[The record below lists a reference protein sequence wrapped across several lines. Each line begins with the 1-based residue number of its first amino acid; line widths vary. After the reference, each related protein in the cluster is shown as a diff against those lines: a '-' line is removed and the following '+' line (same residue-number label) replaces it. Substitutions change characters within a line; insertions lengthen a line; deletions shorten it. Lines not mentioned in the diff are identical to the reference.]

1 MKKRSTAAV
10 GARPSAA
17 PPRRGADRAA
27 AAVASRV
34 ALLVG
39 LAALA
44 VGPGATAAPIPLPLT
59 VAEPTGHRDL
69 AAEHAALPSRPS
81 LAFAPRTPLSH
92 AAASAP
98 RVARE
103 VIGYLP
109 YWEHSANAPYTPA
122 RWDLLTVLAWFSV
135 EMSQTGTIT
144 NWRGWGGAHIDA
156 LVADAHAHGVKVVL
170 TVTNFT
176 NSEIATLVNS
186 ATYRA
191 TAIANILDAM
201 ATHGVDGVNID
212 FEFVPLSGRDGFVTF
227 MTELKQAVAAAAPNG
242 HAGHVTLAGPAV
254 DWSGAYDYRA
264 LLENTDGIMVM
275 AYGYHWSGGDPGPAS
290 PLYGGSPWP
299 VRAIDWTVDDYLAY
313 GGEENRHKV
322 VIGLPWYGRSWPV
335 PNMNVPTTASANG
348 SAVFFREAEAE
359 VDGYGRMW
367 NEHTRSTYYH
377 KTTSGQLRQIW
388 YDDHRAFDEKVAYI
402 EARDLGGLGIWALGY
417 EGSYPDLWDAIDEHL
432 VPDEVEPG
440 PEPGPEPVAEA
451 AIAEPVAE
459 PVADVSEPA
468 VDAVSDDGVDVAE
481 GSGGGGE
488 PGPFGV
494 SAGRPLRDVHART
507 LTDPGGCGLGGPAPG
522 VPLALAAGLL
532 LLLAARRRSP
542 MNG

>member
-1 MKKRSTAAV
+1 MTDTERSAGGEASRVRPTRRP
-10 GARPSAA
+10 AR
-17 PPRRGADRAA
+17 RAA
-27 AAVASRV
+27 APVA
-34 ALLVG
+34 A
-39 LAALA
+39 LAALFAGLGALA
-44 VGPGATAAPIPLPLT
+44 VAPATRAAPVPWPLT
-59 VAEPTGHRDL
+59 VAEPSGHRDL
-69 AAEHAALPSRPS
+69 AAEHAALPPQPPS
-81 LAFAPRTPLSH
+81 AFAPRVPLSH
-92 AAASAP
+92 AGSSAP

-109 YWEHSANAPYTPA
+109 YWEHTASAPYTPA
-122 RWDLLTVLAWFSV
+122 RWDLLTVLAWFGV
-135 EMSQTGTIT
+135 EMSATGVIT
-144 NWRGWGGAHIDA
+144 TWRGWGGEHIDA

-176 NSEIATLVNS
+176 NAEIATLVNS
-186 ATYRA
+186 ATHRA
-191 TAIANILDAM
+191 TAIANILDAIAM
-201 ATHGVDGVNID
+201 HGVDGVNID
-212 FEFVPLSGRDGFVTF
+212 FEFVPLSGRAGFVTF
-227 MTELKQAVAAAAPNG
+227 MTELKQAVAAVAPNG

-264 LLENTDGIMVM
+264 LLENTDGVMVM
-275 AYGYHWSGGDPGPAS
+275 AYGYHWSGSDPGPTS

-299 VRAIDWTVDDYLAY
+299 TRAIDWTVDDYLAF

-335 PNMNVPTTASANG
+335 PDTDVPTTASGSG
-348 SAVFFREAEAE
+348 SAIFFRVAEAE
-359 VDGYGRMW
+359 VDGYGRLW

-377 KTTSGQLRQIW
+377 KTTSGQLRQVW

-417 EGSYPDLWDAIDEHL
+417 EGSYPDLWDAIDAHL
-432 VPDEVEPG
+432 VPDEPEPG
-440 PEPGPEPVAEA
+440 PEPGPEPAVEA
-451 AIAEPVAE
+451 AIAE

-468 VDAVSDDGVDVAE
+468 VDAVSDDATEVAE
-481 GSGGGGE
+481 GSGGGE

-494 SAGRPLRDVHART
+494 SVGRPLRDVHART

-532 LLLAARRRSP
+532 LLLAVRRRRAK
-542 MNG
+542 NG